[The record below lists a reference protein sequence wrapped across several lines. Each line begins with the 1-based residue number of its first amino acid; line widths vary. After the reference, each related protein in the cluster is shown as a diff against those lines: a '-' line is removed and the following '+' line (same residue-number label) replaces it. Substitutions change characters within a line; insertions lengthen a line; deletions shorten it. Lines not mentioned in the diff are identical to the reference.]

1 MSGDEPPIF
10 LGAERSVTDIGVA
23 RKAKELREELDEANA
38 TIERLQQA
46 LKSTA
51 AFTVL
56 DGAISEHS
64 RKPCKY
70 HIYILVD
77 QESPIVRCR
86 HCDTELDP
94 WSVLL
99 EIARKERHL
108 LQWSESYRKDQQNL
122 AEEIER
128 LKVQRSRLRSQ
139 VRKLGGDPDESAA
152 WSQPLLRGG
161 K

>member
-23 RKAKELREELDEANA
+23 RKAKELRQELDDANA

-46 LKSTA
+46 LKSAA

-56 DGAISEHS
+56 DGKLSEHS
-64 RKPCKY
+64 KKTCKY
-70 HIYILVD
+70 HINIIVD
-77 QESPIVRCR
+77 EESPIVQCA
-86 HCDTELDP
+86 HCNTELDP

-108 LQWSESYRKDQQNL
+108 LQWSESYRQDQQNL
-122 AEEIER
+122 AGEIER
-128 LKVQRSRLRSQ
+128 LKAQRSRLRSQ
-139 VRKLGGDPDESAA
+139 VKKLGGDPDKSAE
-152 WSQPLLRGG
+152 WSQPLPRGG